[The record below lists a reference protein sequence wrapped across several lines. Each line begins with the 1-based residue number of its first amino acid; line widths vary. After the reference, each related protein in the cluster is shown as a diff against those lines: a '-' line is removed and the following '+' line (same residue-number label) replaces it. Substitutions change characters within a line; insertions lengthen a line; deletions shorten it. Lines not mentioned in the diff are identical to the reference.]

1 MCLIKRK
8 DFQYNYLDPFLK
20 WISVPMLTADQ
31 LQQSPGWETTC
42 AGFRVGLVMVRMDV
56 LKFCRAFL
64 RPKKNLRKNSSI
76 AQYKFPIEM
85 SLKDEVSMLYFST
98 CQQVV
103 LQARITNHQVN
114 PAPSVGRISKGER
127 IIRGRGFK
135 YLCVGKLLLH
145 FLDLTGQRDA
155 ISGDILLKA
164 ETN

>member
-1 MCLIKRK
+1 MRNYVRWLQGGIGDGK
-8 DFQYNYLDPFLK
+8 DGCSE
-20 WISVPMLTADQ
+20 I
-31 LQQSPGWETTC
+31 LQ
-42 AGFRVGLVMVRMDV
+42 GFF
-56 LKFCRAFL
+56 KAK
-64 RPKKNLRKNSSI
+64 KKNLRKNSSI